1 MSWLSFESFQARH
14 PDSGLSCAEFA
25 ALAGKAE
32 LAINEATFWR
42 AATAS
47 DPVSLAAL
55 GECVAQLIELA
66 MTTSADSAIGA
77 SLSGVTSVNNH
88 GYTESYANASQTLAA
103 VEQQQKRIIRS
114 ALAGPGTRWML
125 YAGGVYH
132 PPGRCH

>member
-42 AATAS
+42 AATAA

-66 MTTSADSAIGA
+66 MTTAIGA
-77 SLSGVTSVNNH
+77 SLSGVTSVNDP
-88 GYTESYANASQTLAA
+88 GSTESYANASQTLAA

-132 PPGRCH
+132 PPGRRH